1 MIDRRQLPLNALRAF
16 EATARRASFTAG
28 AQELSVT
35 QSVISRHVA
44 NLEDIIGRKLIER
57 SAQGFGLTPEGE
69 ALLPV
74 VEQAFDDIQAAMN
87 RMGAS
92 RTLRVH
98 MPPAYANAIGMP
110 LLRAFRKDHP
120 DVAIRVGSSYVT
132 GSPEEKV
139 DVAILFDHVRGDRPD
154 RHLLRRIRF
163 TPMCAPEVAARA
175 ADRPLADFL
184 AGEELL
190 HVLVDGEAYDHLWTE
205 FGARRGMPIPSGQG
219 MTFESFVFAAEYA
232 AGGSRSRWGR
242 RRPGPPPAGRPLP
255 DDVVEPRPRL
265 LSGRHAR
272 RGRRPDGRPVP
283 PLDSR
288 PVRRDLTHKNPGKRP
303 PNAPIIKP
311 LDNTIQ

>member
-87 RMGAS
+87 LMGAS

-110 LLRAFRKDHP
+110 LLRAFRKEHP

-175 ADRPLADFL
+175 AGRPLADVL

-205 FGARRGMPIPSGQG
+205 FGARRGVPIPAGQG

-232 AGGSRSRWGR
+232 AGGSGIALGDAGAPAPAPLVAPFPDDIAELDFGYYLVVTPDGAGDPVVDLFRRWIL
-242 RRPGPPPAGRPLP
+242 GRP
-255 DDVVEPRPRL
+255 D
-265 LSGRHAR
+265 A
-272 RGRRPDGRPVP
+272 
-283 PLDSR
+283 
-288 PVRRDLTHKNPGKRP
+288 
-303 PNAPIIKP
+303 A
-311 LDNTIQ
+311 

>member
-98 MPPAYANAIGMP
+98 MPPAYATATGMP

-139 DVAILFDHVRGDRPD
+139 DVAILFDHARGDRPG

-175 ADRPLADFL
+175 AGRTLADFL

-190 HVLVDGEAYDHLWTE
+190 HVLVDGEPHDHLWTE
-205 FGARRGMPIPSGQG
+205 FGARRGVAIPAGQG

-232 AGGSRSRWGR
+232 AGGSGIAL
-242 RRPGPPPAGRPLP
+242 GDAGAQAPAPLVAPFP
-255 DDVVEPRPRL
+255 DDVIELDFGYFLVVTPEGAGDPIVDLFRRWIL
-265 LSGRHAR
+265 GRHDTAR
-272 RGRRPDGRPVP
+272 P
-283 PLDSR
+283 
-288 PVRRDLTHKNPGKRP
+288 
-303 PNAPIIKP
+303 
-311 LDNTIQ
+311 